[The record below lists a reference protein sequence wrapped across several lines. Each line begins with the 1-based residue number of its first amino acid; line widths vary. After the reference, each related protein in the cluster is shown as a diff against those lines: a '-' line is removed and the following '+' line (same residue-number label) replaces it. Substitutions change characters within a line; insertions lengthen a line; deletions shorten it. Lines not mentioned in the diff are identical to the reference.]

1 MPGGLLW
8 GIIGCVTFPPLMN
21 TLTRSLLLL
30 SATVLPVM
38 AAPSLVTEAQRDY
51 NAGRYAEAKA
61 KFLRIQ
67 AENPS
72 NVVAKNYLR
81 MIETVEKEA
90 PKTQLRSQLA
100 ALTVE
105 TIAVR
110 EASLES
116 VLEMLPQWAGKA
128 SEGKVKPSFVVQPG
142 VDLQKPIT
150 LQLSNVP
157 YTEVLRY
164 VGIQGGVRFQ
174 IDQYAVRVAP
184 ASQNATAEQ
193 AAQEAPAP

>member
-1 MPGGLLW
+1 
-8 GIIGCVTFPPLMN
+8 MN
-21 TLTRSLLLL
+21 TLTRAFLLL
-30 SATVLPVM
+30 SATALPVL

-51 NAGRYAEAKA
+51 SAGRYSEAKA

-67 AENPS
+67 AQNPS

-81 MIETVEKEA
+81 MIEAVEKTA
-90 PKTQLRSQLA
+90 PQSQLKNQ
-100 ALTVE
+100 LSSLMVE

-128 SEGKVKPSFVVQPG
+128 SEGKVKPSFVVEPG
-142 VDLQKPIT
+142 VELQKPIT

-157 YTEVLRY
+157 FTEILRY
-164 VGIQGGVRFQ
+164 VGIQGSVKFR
-174 IDQYAVRVAP
+174 IEQYAVRVAP
-184 ASQNATAEQ
+184 QSATPEKT
-193 AAQEAPAP
+193 APAE